1 MTTKYNKVM
10 VIDDNEFDCYIT
22 AKLISNTNL
31 AADVLEFNSAELALQ
46 YLVEN
51 QNEPSMLPELI
62 FLDIYMPLMDGFDF
76 INMFRLLPENVIS
89 HCEVCIVSTT
99 VDDFHI
105 HKAKIDESI
114 RLFTSKPITV
124 EFLESLSGNESC

>member
-1 MTTKYNKVM
+1 MAPRFKKVM

-22 AKLISNTNL
+22 AKLIDNTNL
-31 AADVLEFNSAELALQ
+31 ATEVLEFNSAELALQ

-51 QNEPSMLPELI
+51 QNDLNMLPELI

-76 INMFRLLPENVIS
+76 INMFRLLPEAVVN
-89 HCEVCIVSTT
+89 HCELCIVSTT
-99 VDDFHI
+99 VDDYHI

-124 EFLESLSGNESC
+124 EFLQSLTKD

>member
-1 MTTKYNKVM
+1 MATRFKKVM

-22 AKLISNTNL
+22 ARLIGNTNL
-31 AADVLEFNSAELALQ
+31 ATDVIEFNSAELALQ

-51 QNEPSMLPELI
+51 QNDLNMLPELI

-76 INMFRLLPENVIS
+76 INMFKLLPEEVTNY
-89 HCEVCIVSTT
+89 CELCIVSTT
-99 VDDFHI
+99 VDDYYI

-124 EFLESLSGNESC
+124 EFLESLSKN

>member
-1 MTTKYNKVM
+1 MATRFNKVM

-22 AKLISNTNL
+22 ARLVSNTNL
-31 AADVLEFNSAELALQ
+31 ASEVLEFNSGEVALQ

-51 QNEPSMLPELI
+51 QNDLTMLPELI

-76 INMFRLLPENVIS
+76 INMFRLLPDEVTN
-89 HCEVCIVSTT
+89 HCEICIVSTT

-124 EFLESLSGNESC
+124 EFLESLSTN

>member
-1 MTTKYNKVM
+1 MAPRFKKVM

-22 AKLISNTNL
+22 AKLIGNTNL
-31 AADVLEFNSAELALQ
+31 ATEVLEFNSAELALQ

-51 QNEPSMLPELI
+51 QNDLHMLPELI

-76 INMFRLLPENVIS
+76 INMFRLLPEAVVS
-89 HCEVCIVSTT
+89 HCELCIVSTT
-99 VDDFHI
+99 VDDYYI

-124 EFLESLSGNESC
+124 EFLQSLTEN

>member
-1 MTTKYNKVM
+1 M

-22 AKLISNTNL
+22 ARLVSNTNL
-31 AADVLEFNSAELALQ
+31 ASEVLEFNSGEVALQ

-51 QNEPSMLPELI
+51 QNDLTMLPELI

-76 INMFRLLPENVIS
+76 INMFRLLPDEVTN
-89 HCEVCIVSTT
+89 HCEICIVSTT

-124 EFLESLSGNESC
+124 EFLESLSTN

>member
-1 MTTKYNKVM
+1 MATQFKKVM

-22 AKLISNTNL
+22 SKLISNTNF
-31 AADVLEFNSAELALQ
+31 ASDVLEFNSAELALQ

-51 QNEPSMLPELI
+51 QNDLTLLPELI
-62 FLDIYMPLMDGFDF
+62 FLDIYMPLLDGFDF
-76 INMFRLLPENVIS
+76 INLFKLLPDEVINY
-89 HCEVCIVSTT
+89 CEICIVSTT
-99 VDDFHI
+99 VDDYYI

-124 EFLESLSGNESC
+124 EFLKSLIKN